1 MFKRNFILSSLCIL
15 VTLLAIGCAS
25 VDYVGKSFDPS
36 TSVDMYFSEKD
47 IEKDY
52 TVIGH
57 AIGMGGFGASTDKI
71 QEKLIEEAKRKGA
84 DAVLITG
91 LGNDRFSVGE
101 SESAAEK
108 HINASFIKY
117 K

>member
-1 MFKRNFILSSLCIL
+1 MRKSNFILSSVFIL
-15 VTLLAIGCAS
+15 LTLLAIGCAS
-25 VDYVGKSFDPS
+25 VDYVGKSFDPT

-57 AIGMGGFGASTDKI
+57 AIGMGEFGASTDKI
-71 QEKLIEEAKRKGA
+71 QEKLIEEARRKGA

-91 LGNDRFSVGE
+91 LGNDRFSAGE
-101 SESAAEK
+101 SDSADEK
-108 HINASFIKY
+108 QIHASFIKY

>member
-1 MFKRNFILSSLCIL
+1 MFKSNFIVSSVCIL
-15 VTLLAIGCAS
+15 VTLLVIGCAS
-25 VDYVGKSFDPS
+25 VDYVGKSFDPT
-36 TSVDMYFSEKD
+36 TSVDTYFSEKD

-57 AIGMGGFGASTDKI
+57 AIGMGEFGASTDKI
-71 QEKLIEEAKRKGA
+71 QEKLIEEARRKGA

-91 LGNDRFSVGE
+91 LGHERFTSDE
-101 SESAAEK
+101 SGSDAEK
-108 HINASFIKY
+108 QINASFIKY

>member
-1 MFKRNFILSSLCIL
+1 MFKKNFILSSVFIL
-15 VTLLAIGCAS
+15 LTLLAIGCAS
-25 VDYVGKSFDPS
+25 VEYVGKSFDPT
-36 TSVDMYFSEKD
+36 TSVDMYFAEKD

-57 AIGMGGFGASTDKI
+57 AIGIGEFGASTEKI
-71 QEKLIEEAKRKGA
+71 QKELIEEAKRKGA

-91 LGNDRFSVGE
+91 LGQERFNVGD
-101 SESAAEK
+101 SNSTDEK
-108 HINASFIKY
+108 QINASFIKY